1 MFTFIVSGENVYL
14 SVCLSCK
21 QKDRE
26 TKNDGVSQCG
36 EILILGKLRTVDT
49 SLFVLSQSTSF
60 QNKVNTE
67 SLNTWSRSLGAV
79 GRGGGVEEYL
89 NVYVYWSG

>member
-49 SLFVLSQSTSF
+49 SLFVLFSVYIFPKQSQHRKF
-60 QNKVNTE
+60 KYMV
-67 SLNTWSRSLGAV
+67 
-79 GRGGGVEEYL
+79 
-89 NVYVYWSG
+89 